1 MSGIKLI
8 PMSGKISRLIPG
20 KMSRTMSWIMSRT
33 MSRIMS
39 GILSSMIS
47 KTTKNKMLE
56 FNTQSHIKDNFLNNF
71 SKSVETEIW
80 YKVLVNVRTDVRKN
94 VPLDV
99 LTDVGKDV
107 RDNVLILIW
116 FFFRE
121 KVLQDLQNHTKQI

>member
-1 MSGIKLI
+1 
-8 PMSGKISRLIPG
+8 
-20 KMSRTMSWIMSRT
+20 
-33 MSRIMS
+33 
-39 GILSSMIS
+39 MI
-47 KTTKNKMLE
+47 E

-80 YKVLVNVRTDVRKN
+80 YNVLVNVRTDVRKN

-99 LTDVGKDV
+99 LTDVENI

-121 KVLQDLQNHTKQI
+121 KVLQDLQNHTKQIW